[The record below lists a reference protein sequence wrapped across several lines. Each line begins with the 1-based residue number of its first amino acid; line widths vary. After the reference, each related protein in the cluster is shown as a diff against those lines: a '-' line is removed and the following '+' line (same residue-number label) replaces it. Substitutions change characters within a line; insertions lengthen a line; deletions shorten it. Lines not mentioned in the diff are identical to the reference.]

1 MTEPSRG
8 QEMSKEFDLAVKSLL
23 EKYPGSPLSDRW
35 EDAISF
41 GAKAEAKDFFI
52 HDAID
57 AVNIVWLNDDGI
69 RDLVWIPPR
78 ADDESPRTPQE
89 SMFNFAPLRNIAS
102 FEVHEG
108 AGITQSIGP
117 GVQGDFMVQVFVLN
131 SPRGQLYWIAATAE
145 EVDNLRRFL
154 STVLSEYV

>member
-1 MTEPSRG
+1 MTMKPSGG
-8 QEMSKEFDLAVKSLL
+8 QEMSEFELSVKSLL

-35 EDAISF
+35 EDAVSF

-52 HDAID
+52 HDATD

-69 RDLVWIPPR
+69 RDLVWIPPS
-78 ADDESPRTPQE
+78 ADDESPETPQE
-89 SMFNFAPLRNIAS
+89 SMFNFAPLRNIVS

-108 AGITQSIGP
+108 AGIARSIGP
-117 GVQGDFMVQVFVLN
+117 GVQGDFLVQVFVLN
-131 SPRGQLYWIAATAE
+131 SPRGQLYWIANTAE

-154 STVLSEYV
+154 STVLSVYV

>member
-1 MTEPSRG
+1 MTMEPSGG
-8 QEMSKEFDLAVKSLL
+8 QEMAEFELAVKSLL
-23 EKYPGSPLSDRW
+23 EKYPESPLGDRW

-52 HDAID
+52 HDATD

-69 RDLVWIPPR
+69 RDLVWIPPD
-78 ADDESPRTPQE
+78 ADDESSKIPQE

-108 AGITQSIGP
+108 AAIAQSIGP
-117 GVQGDFMVQVFVLN
+117 GVEGDFMVQVFVLN
-131 SPRGQLYWIAATAE
+131 SPRGQLYWIASTAE
-145 EVDNLRRFL
+145 EVVNLRRFL
-154 STVLSEYV
+154 STVLSAYA